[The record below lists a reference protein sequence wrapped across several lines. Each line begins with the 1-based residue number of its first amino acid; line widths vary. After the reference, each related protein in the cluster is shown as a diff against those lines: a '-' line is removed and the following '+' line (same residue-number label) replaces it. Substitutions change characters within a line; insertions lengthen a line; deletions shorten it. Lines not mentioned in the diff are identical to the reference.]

1 MAKPL
6 PFSATRCLPV
16 YDTFY
21 PKEMLGEVVMPEHE
35 PESVGKLSQRLSG
48 RLKSVSSLLQEKRK
62 HRRIAVPLIVKMLLE
77 DGTEEEAIVRDISA
91 GGASI
96 LSEMKPAMGSRVILY
111 IRDVGRLECTVVR
124 EHPHGFAADFSCS
137 KARRDKIAD
146 KLTWLANRSRLGLSD
161 DALTLEGSK
170 GEHADL
176 ILSSG
181 VTMDCHIV
189 GLSLNGASVQ
199 VAPRPSIGS
208 EVVLG
213 RMRGTVTHHMP
224 GGVGIEF
231 TGSSTVAKTA

>member
-1 MAKPL
+1 
-6 PFSATRCLPV
+6 
-16 YDTFY
+16 
-21 PKEMLGEVVMPEHE
+21 MPEQT

-48 RLKSVSSLLQEKRK
+48 RLRAVSSVLQENRK
-62 HRRIAVPLIVKMLLE
+62 HRRIAVPLVVKMLMD

-96 LSEMKPAMGSRVILY
+96 LSENKPPNGSRVILY
-111 IRDVGRLECTVVR
+111 IRDVGRLECSVVR
-124 EHPHGFAADFSCS
+124 EHPHGFAVDFYCS
-137 KARRDKIAD
+137 KSRRDKIAD
-146 KLTWLANRSRLGLSD
+146 KLTWLANRSRLGLAD
-161 DALTLEGSK
+161 DALTLEGTS

-231 TGSSTVAKTA
+231 TGTSDVAKTA